1 MFEEKV
7 AVITG
12 ASGGIGKAITE
23 SLAREKATVI
33 LTYKN
38 NKESAENIRQEI
50 IKNGGKASIYQADVS
65 EEEDVKR
72 LFSAIKKEFGK
83 IDILINNSGITKDG
97 FLPIMSSKKFDE
109 VIQVNL
115 KGTYLCCREAVKQ
128 MILKKQGTI
137 INIAS
142 TSGISG
148 AIGQTNYS
156 ASKGGIIAFTKSLA
170 LEVAQY
176 NIRAN
181 VVAPGF
187 IETQMTKKMDQKT
200 LNKML
205 ELIPLKRLG
214 RPEEV
219 ANLVTFLASQ
229 LSEYITGKVF
239 TIDGGLING

>member
-1 MFEEKV
+1 
-7 AVITG
+7 
-12 ASGGIGKAITE
+12 
-23 SLAREKATVI
+23 
-33 LTYKN
+33 
-38 NKESAENIRQEI
+38 
-50 IKNGGKASIYQADVS
+50 
-65 EEEDVKR
+65 
-72 LFSAIKKEFGK
+72 
-83 IDILINNSGITKDG
+83 DG

-239 TIDGGLING
+239 IIDGGLING

>member
-50 IKNGGKASIYQADVS
+50 IENGGKASIYQADVS

-72 LFSAIKKEFGK
+72 LFLAIKKEFGK

-229 LSEYITGKVF
+229 LSEYVTGKVF

>member
-72 LFSAIKKEFGK
+72 LFSAIKKEYGK

-239 TIDGGLING
+239 TIDGG

>member
-72 LFSAIKKEFGK
+72 LFSAIKKEYGK

>member
-72 LFSAIKKEFGK
+72 LFSAIKKEYGK

-214 RPEEV
+214 RPEEI

>member
-38 NKESAENIRQEI
+38 NKESAENIRNEI
-50 IKNGGKASIYQADVS
+50 IESGGKASIYQADVS
-65 EEEDVKR
+65 EEQDVKR

-239 TIDGGLING
+239 IIDGGLING

>member
-38 NKESAENIRQEI
+38 NKESAENIRNEI
-50 IKNGGKASIYQADVS
+50 IESGGKASIYQADVS
-65 EEEDVKR
+65 EEQDVKR

-115 KGTYLCCREAVKQ
+115 KGTYLC
-128 MILKKQGTI
+128 
-137 INIAS
+137 
-142 TSGISG
+142 
-148 AIGQTNYS
+148 
-156 ASKGGIIAFTKSLA
+156 
-170 LEVAQY
+170 
-176 NIRAN
+176 
-181 VVAPGF
+181 
-187 IETQMTKKMDQKT
+187 
-200 LNKML
+200 
-205 ELIPLKRLG
+205 
-214 RPEEV
+214 
-219 ANLVTFLASQ
+219 
-229 LSEYITGKVF
+229 
-239 TIDGGLING
+239 

>member
-38 NKESAENIRQEI
+38 NKESAENIRNEI
-50 IKNGGKASIYQADVS
+50 IESGGKASIYQADVS
-65 EEEDVKR
+65 EEQDVKR

-156 ASKGGIIAFTKSLA
+156 ASKGGLSHL
-170 LEVAQY
+170 
-176 NIRAN
+176 
-181 VVAPGF
+181 
-187 IETQMTKKMDQKT
+187 QK
-200 LNKML
+200 
-205 ELIPLKRLG
+205 
-214 RPEEV
+214 V
-219 ANLVTFLASQ
+219 
-229 LSEYITGKVF
+229 
-239 TIDGGLING
+239 

>member
-38 NKESAENIRQEI
+38 NKESAENIRHEI
-50 IKNGGKASIYQADVS
+50 IESGGKASVYQADVS
-65 EEEDVKR
+65 EEQDVKR

-97 FLPIMSSKKFDE
+97 FLPIMSSKKFDD
-109 VIQVNL
+109 VIEVNL

-200 LNKML
+200 LNRML

-214 RPEEV
+214 RPDEV